1 MDSSY
6 RRWMYL
12 LAKEDTSLTK
22 IIEFMS
28 SIEGQHEWLPSVEF
42 VENNYELLRSE
53 EIRSFFRDT
62 LILEEDG
69 EETFR
74 INLEDIVNNIKNNK
88 GVDMEKDKL
97 KNVIS
102 DMKDTVEK
110 QAEETTTI
118 VKVVTWL
125 GIAAAVGVACFVGYK
140 VYDKFVEDNDDTVI
154 VEV

>member
-12 LAKEDTSLTK
+12 LAKEDTSLTR

-74 INLEDIVNNIKNNK
+74 INLEDIVNNIKNNT

-110 QAEETTTI
+110 QAEETTTM

-125 GIAAAVGVACFVGYK
+125 GIAAAVGMACFVGYK